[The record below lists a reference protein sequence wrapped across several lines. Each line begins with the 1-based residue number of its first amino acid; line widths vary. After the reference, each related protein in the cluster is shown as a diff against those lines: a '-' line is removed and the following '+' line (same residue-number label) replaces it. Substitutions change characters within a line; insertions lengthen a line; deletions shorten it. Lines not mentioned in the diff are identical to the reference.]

1 MEKKNN
7 KSLIEVT
14 PKKALKNL
22 MILILLINI
31 PLFSFKGGS
40 KKLII
45 EKSIF
50 IDDCSKDDIYQ
61 YEYNNICYISC
72 PRGTQISK
80 TNKNLCEIKSKMI
93 SEIKATN
100 KTYEI
105 NNSSSSLNNI
115 FIKAKLRKMQL
126 NDDNNAIIE
135 LRNKIKNKTDTDM
148 IKLLKGELK
157 EIKKTHKDNP
167 YQIITTNYHNNN
179 DNDNDKVSTIKIGEC
194 ENILKNHYN
203 IQQNDSLIIF
213 KYDYY
218 AEGLL
223 VPIIE
228 YEVYDSNRNILSLNY
243 CKDVGIEIS
252 VPLLTKKEEEA
263 CIQLCDD
270 NCEFLSYSSDNKKY
284 KCICEVKESMPC
296 ITGIEPKSWNKE
308 GNFKNYCELKNDNI
322 NMDKSKIIDLKQ
334 DFKNGNLNRLIS
346 DVIGGYDIVIKN
358 KNFIVQVAT
367 TDYHRYNN
375 YHNSSTINLGDC
387 ENKLRIRNN
396 IADENPLF
404 IFKVDSY
411 NEDSLIP
418 IVEYEVY
425 QQINNKFEIL
435 EIDELCKDIMIN
447 IKIPTDL
454 SEEETVRYN
463 LSNNEICYSYEEEN
477 GKDISLKDRKK
488 EDKAL
493 CQSNCAFEGYNSY
506 SKMINCGCQAKEGI
520 SLVPEIT
527 FDKNVELDTYDSPD
541 SSDSSESS
549 ETMTIFECTN
559 YFFSKEGF
567 QNNSGS
573 YILLC
578 LISLNIVIFVI
589 FYLFNGRAA
598 LLNEINKLS
607 NSNQISNYNNAAINN
622 NVYNNNNENNNV
634 YNNANAYNN
643 GYNINN
649 AYNNGYNNN
658 PDNNDITHVNF
669 ENNNAL
675 KSKKKG
681 RSNKR
686 KNSQKSNKGK
696 SNKKNENTPQ
706 ISVPPKKNKINKNN
720 NDLKV
725 NVDTSRKPDSN
736 IEFRN
741 IENQGSLRNINNMP
755 VLNNNINYNY
765 NLTIN
770 YQINNQMN
778 NQIIIIEGIQNFN
791 YNDYELNHMTYKE
804 ALLYDKRTY
813 FQYYLS
819 LIKTKHM
826 IYFTFILKTDYNPTL
841 LKYSIFILAF
851 CFIFVV
857 NTIFI
862 GDVSLLN
869 KDEKFIYQIP
879 QFIYIIII
887 FSILTEVIKY
897 FFLPEKE
904 IVKLR
909 YIEKGNVYEYAKKT
923 NYIRCNFKIYFLVNF
938 ILLFFI
944 WFYVGLFCAVY
955 RNTQTY
961 LIKNVFIS
969 LAIYLLYP
977 FIFYF
982 IPGFFRIPSLKST
995 KRNKQCLYRIGNYLG
1010 S

>member
-14 PKKALKNL
+14 PKKAFKNL
-22 MILILLINI
+22 MILTLLLINI
-31 PLFSFKGGS
+31 PLFSLKEDS

-45 EKSIF
+45 EKNIF

-72 PRGTQISK
+72 PRGTQVSK
-80 TNKNLCEIKSKMI
+80 TKKNLCEKKYQMI

-100 KTYEI
+100 KTYGI
-105 NNSSSSLNNI
+105 NNSSSSLNSI
-115 FIKAKLRKMQL
+115 FNKAKLRKMESS
-126 NDDNNAIIE
+126 DDNDAIIE
-135 LRNKIKNKTDTDM
+135 LRNKIKKLDDPDM
-148 IKLLKGELK
+148 TKLLKGELK
-157 EIKKTHKDNP
+157 EIKKTHKGNP
-167 YQIITTNYHNNN
+167 YQIITTNYQN
-179 DNDNDKVSTIKIGEC
+179 DNDNDKISTINLGRC
-194 ENILKNHYN
+194 EPYLKMHYN
-203 IQQNDSLIIF
+203 IAQNDSLIIF

-218 AEGLL
+218 SEGLL

-228 YEVYDSNRNILSLNY
+228 YEVYDSNRNILSLEV

-252 VPLLTKKEEEA
+252 VPLLTEKEEEA

-284 KCICEVKESMPC
+284 KCICEVKESMPD
-296 ITGIEPKSWNKE
+296 ITDIEPQSWNKE
-308 GNFKNYCELKNDNI
+308 GNFKNYCELKNGI
-322 NMDKSKIIDLKQ
+322 VNMDKSKIIDLKQ
-334 DFKNGNLNRLIS
+334 DFINGNLNRLIS

-387 ENKLRIRNN
+387 ENKLRASNK
-396 IADENPLF
+396 IADDNALF

-425 QQINNKFEIL
+425 QQNNNVFEIL

-454 SEEETVRYN
+454 SEEETERYN

-493 CQSNCAFEGYNSY
+493 CQSNCTFEGYNSY
-506 SKMINCGCQAKEGI
+506 AKMINCGCQAKEGI
-520 SLVPEIT
+520 SLVPEIA

-541 SSDSSESS
+541 SSDTSESS
-549 ETMTIFECTN
+549 ESMTIFECTN

-589 FYLFNGRAA
+589 FYLGNGRAA
-598 LLNEINKLS
+598 LQNEINKLS

-622 NVYNNNNENNNV
+622 NNVYNNNNNEYNNV

-649 AYNNGYNNN
+649 AYNNN
-658 PDNNDITHVNF
+658 PDNNNIPHVNF

-681 RSNKR
+681 RSNKK

-706 ISVPPKKNKINKNN
+706 INVPPKKSKINKNN

-765 NLTIN
+765 NLPNN

-778 NQIIIIEGIQNFN
+778 NQIIIIEGMQNFN

-841 LKYSIFILAF
+841 LKYSIFILVF

-879 QFIYIIII
+879 QFIYIVITFIV
-887 FSILTEVIKY
+887 LTELIKY
-897 FFLPEKE
+897 FFLPERE

-909 YIEKGNVYEYAKKT
+909 YIEKDNIYGYAKRT
-923 NYIRCNFKIYFLVNF
+923 NYILCNFKIYFLVNF

-955 RNTQTY
+955 RNTQAY

-977 FIFYF
+977 FFFCF

-995 KRNKQCLYRIGNYLG
+995 KRNKQCLYRISYFLG